1 MENDKTY
8 VENLS
13 LSEARTHATNRF
25 MNMNLNAEQKHF
37 AEQKHVAKILIPPCT
52 SGNFGLDTSNMY
64 SKLDKTKQYHHTV
77 QSKPTSRD
85 GDRSARRTDVIV
97 EFFKKTSQLIRVDF
111 DLSTGTV
118 LVSLNPIKKS
128 LLNKKA
134 EELRAALETIMKT
147 VSTKPYICF

>member
-1 MENDKTY
+1 MDNDKTY
-8 VENLS
+8 IEHMS
-13 LSEARTHATNRF
+13 LSEARTHAINRF
-25 MNMNLNAEQKHF
+25 MNVNLNAEQKYF
-37 AEQKHVAKILIPPCT
+37 ANIVIPPCT
-52 SGNFGLDTSNMY
+52 SGNFGFDTSNMY
-64 SKLDKTKQYHHTV
+64 GNLDKTAKYHHTV
-77 QSKPTSRD
+77 KSKPTSRN
-85 GDRSARRTDVIV
+85 GDRAVRRTDVIV

-147 VSTKPYICF
+147 VSTKPYISF